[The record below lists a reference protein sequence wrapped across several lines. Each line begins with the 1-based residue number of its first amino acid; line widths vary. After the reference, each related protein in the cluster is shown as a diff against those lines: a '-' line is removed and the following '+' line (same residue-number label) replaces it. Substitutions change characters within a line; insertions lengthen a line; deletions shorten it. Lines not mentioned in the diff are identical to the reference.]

1 MSRSVAW
8 RRTCNDLVFWRQCQA
23 LDSTIYI
30 LRETGPTGFLLKEE
44 GEAKPVKVFLGD
56 PHSCTC
62 SNFMKDRDLCKHICW
77 LILKKFKVPQ
87 DNPVTWQLGLVER
100 EINEILFG
108 TRQRKPQ
115 RRWATSA
122 PPDKTGQLSDGRP
135 TIQQREIKE
144 EDCCPIC
151 QDELLQKHQPVTFC
165 KFSCGNSI
173 HIKCMK
179 IWADHQKSSGE
190 KTIKCPFCREDF
202 GPFELLKQESRN
214 AMGVPTGGRMD
225 RHLYT
230 RCQSC
235 HASPIEGKCYRCTA
249 CTDFHLCQ
257 TCFNTS
263 IHTSHPFEYRH
274 KRNQRWRPA
283 QRTYGAVLP
292 EAVANDLL
300 NREFTEG
307 DYELLTQLD
316 SNANQQPSDIPEDII
331 HKFPLE
337 KVRERGPLLAPG
349 MQCRI
354 CLRGYEVNQYVRKLP
369 RCKHKFHKECIDN
382 WLLHSHPTCP
392 VDGQVVWDPVTAQ
405 LEAEEQAERNQ
416 RAFAA
421 SKKTNSSG
429 IQGNDVSELS
439 IPGVGLVRVD
449 NTPVERSSSL
459 RGRKMAQQG
468 RLQGRQA
475 EDTAVDPLRASFTLN
490 GLSVGANG
498 GEGTENVSTTTTLPG
513 GRLLGRLQHRKSSL
527 NQRLQEIGGQ
537 SDEQKHTE
545 EADHQSQSSEHFA
558 GQNLHRQN
566 SRRRRNLSDELSH
579 NEDSHEIGSEAVIEL
594 PLGHKN
600 DRATT
605 HNAIKNTLSMLQTEN
620 LANSVSKTP
629 DSSRSSRSPS
639 VRSLLHSRPSE
650 LHSPNKD
657 LPPLFE
663 SDETN
668 PNADIDIMST
678 VTSQGASS
686 YRSGKHRFFQRVP
699 KENTPA
705 VVNDFDVLLT
715 SLRSS
720 PDSRAS
726 LMGSHTSLSSIR
738 STRLANGVILA
749 EAQDEGP
756 EGGLSRGHSG
766 GPRTGLPPRA
776 PRLSEHERQLRR
788 GSNSQE
794 VNQAGAQ
801 NQQEDQLMERLQLFT
816 DLYLGNSPTASPD
829 YQGRAPRL
837 VRRQISNP
845 AAVRQRKRENEI
857 RRRRTN
863 EFGLEGTSPYNNLTL
878 RDIIH

>member
-115 RRWATSA
+115 RRWATSG
-122 PPDKTGQLSDGRP
+122 PPDTTGQLADGRP

-235 HASPIEGKCYRCTA
+235 HTSPIEGKCYRCTA

-316 SNANQQPSDIPEDII
+316 SNANQQPSDIPEAVIN
-331 HKFPLE
+331 KFPLE

-369 RCKHKFHKECIDN
+369 RCKHKFHKECIDS

-405 LEAEEQAERNQ
+405 LEAEEQAERNSQ
-416 RAFAA
+416 RSSAV

-449 NTPVERSSSL
+449 NTPVEKSSSL

-468 RLQGRQA
+468 RLQGRPT

-498 GEGTENVSTTTTLPG
+498 GDGTENMSTTTSLPG

-527 NQRLQEIGGQ
+527 NQRLQEISGQ
-537 SDEQKHTE
+537 TEEQKRTE
-545 EADHQSQSSEHFA
+545 EADYQSQSSEHFA
-558 GQNLHRQN
+558 
-566 SRRRRNLSDELSH
+566 
-579 NEDSHEIGSEAVIEL
+579 
-594 PLGHKN
+594 
-600 DRATT
+600 
-605 HNAIKNTLSMLQTEN
+605 
-620 LANSVSKTP
+620 
-629 DSSRSSRSPS
+629 
-639 VRSLLHSRPSE
+639 
-650 LHSPNKD
+650 
-657 LPPLFE
+657 
-663 SDETN
+663 
-668 PNADIDIMST
+668 
-678 VTSQGASS
+678 
-686 YRSGKHRFFQRVP
+686 
-699 KENTPA
+699 
-705 VVNDFDVLLT
+705 
-715 SLRSS
+715 
-720 PDSRAS
+720 DSRAS
-726 LMGSHTSLSSIR
+726 LAGSHTSLSSIR
-738 STRLANGVILA
+738 STRLANGIILA
-749 EAQDEGP
+749 EAQDEGA
-756 EGGLSRGHSG
+756 EGRLSRGHSG

-794 VNQAGAQ
+794 GDQAGSE
-801 NQQEDQLMERLQLFT
+801 NQQGDPLMERLQLFT
-816 DLYLGNSPTASPD
+816 DLYLGNGSSASPD
-829 YQGRAPRL
+829 HQGRPPRL

-845 AAVRQRKRENEI
+845 TAVRQRKRENEI

-863 EFGLEGTSPYNNLTL
+863 EFGLEGTNPYSNLTL